1 MRVEAVDRKPS
12 LEVRVETEVK
22 AVQRAVATILA
33 EAVAAEHV
41 DDVPTITV
49 EWSYRELIAQQVK
62 ISRGKVKERT
72 DSGIGLTVVVTQVA
86 FKVSSQAGNTPV
98 EEALPTVCEP
108 AIQLNLQRL
117 VVTYRI
123 RETVWFSVRAN
134 ESVAGCRINAG
145 LSKAHRRFAA
155 IIVVVI

>member
-49 EWSYRELIAQQVK
+49 EWSYRELIAQQV
-62 ISRGKVKERT
+62 
-72 DSGIGLTVVVTQVA
+72 
-86 FKVSSQAGNTPV
+86 
-98 EEALPTVCEP
+98 
-108 AIQLNLQRL
+108 
-117 VVTYRI
+117 
-123 RETVWFSVRAN
+123 
-134 ESVAGCRINAG
+134 
-145 LSKAHRRFAA
+145 
-155 IIVVVI
+155 